1 MLYLAATLDG
11 RTPETT
17 PKSTSPTSST
27 TMRKSS
33 PKRMAYASRR
43 GPSRLDHR
51 RFRIIGEPTNSGIE
65 GGCNGTIR
73 FDVVTHGV
81 AAHSARAWMGEN
93 AIHKAADIL
102 NRLTPT
108 SRPP

>member
-1 MLYLAATLDG
+1 
-11 RTPETT
+11 
-17 PKSTSPTSST
+17 
-27 TMRKSS
+27 MRKSS
-33 PKRMAYASRR
+33 PKEWPTQSRR
-43 GPSRLDHR
+43 GPSRLITGD
-51 RFRIIGEPTNSGIE
+51 FAIIGEPTNSGIE

-93 AIHKAADIL
+93 AIHKAAGHSEP
-102 NRLTPT
+102 TQSPT